1 LGIALKNSNGSLTP
15 VTKQLT
21 GGRMGGVLGFRDNML
36 DQASN
41 SLGLVAIGMA
51 DFVNQQHKE
60 GVDIDGALGLD
71 FFSVAQPQV
80 ISIAGAPGNVSIGFD
95 DVAQLTN
102 QDYELQFN
110 TGVWSL
116 SRNDTGQVIPMTGSG
131 TAVDPFVADGLSIV
145 INVPPAAGDTYEVRP
160 TRNGARE
167 IDLALGSSRQIATAA
182 PIRSEAANSNTGSGS
197 ISPGSVSDI
206 TNPAFQATPGQLTP
220 PLMLRF
226 TAANSY
232 DVYDNTNPAVPVLLE
247 AGIAY
252 NPASGGDIFPTPG
265 GIDDGYRMR
274 LSGAPAAGD
283 EFSTEFNT
291 GGSGDN
297 RNALAIAG
305 LATSKLMS
313 GGTASITDSYNSL
326 VVDVGTGTRQ
336 AEQNRLAHKG
346 VLERV
351 NASHDAISGVNLD
364 EEAAN
369 LVRFQQAY
377 QAAAQ
382 VISTAN
388 SLFDTLLNAVRR

>member
-1 LGIALKNSNGSLTP
+1 
-15 VTKQLT
+15 
-21 GGRMGGVLGFRDNML
+21 M
-36 DQASN
+36 
-41 SLGLVAIGMA
+41 
-51 DFVNQQHKE
+51 
-60 GVDIDGALGLD
+60 DIDGALGVD

-80 ISIAGAPGNVSIGFD
+80 ISITGTPGSVSVGFD

-102 QDYELQFN
+102 QDYEIQFN
-110 TGVWSL
+110 TGVWTL
-116 SRNDTGQVIPMTGSG
+116 SRNDTGQTIPMTGSG
-131 TAVDPFVADGLSIV
+131 TALDPFVADGLSIV
-145 INVPPAAGDTYEVRP
+145 INAPPAAGDTYEIRP
-160 TRNGARE
+160 TRNGARD
-167 IDLALGSSRQIATAA
+167 IDLAIGNSRQIATAA
-182 PIRSEAANSNTGSGS
+182 PVRSLAANSNTGSGS
-197 ISPGSVSDI
+197 ISAGSISDI
-206 TNPAFQATPGQLTP
+206 TNAAFQATPGQLTP

-232 DVYDNTNPAVPVLLE
+232 DVYDNTNPAAPVLLE

-252 NPASGGDIFPTPG
+252 NPATGGDVFPTPG

-274 LSGAPAAGD
+274 LNGAPAVGD
-283 EFSTEFNT
+283 EFRTEYNT

-297 RNALAIAG
+297 RNALSIAA
-305 LATSKLMS
+305 LANSKFMN

-336 AEQNRLAHKG
+336 AEQNRLAHQG
-346 VLERV
+346 VLDRV
-351 NASHDAISGVNLD
+351 HASHDSISGVNLD